1 MIAAKVQAEEKQD
14 FFDLFER
21 PPKAMIDSRNTEN
34 AYRKDHFK
42 TVATK
47 ETLSVSVNLAA
58 DRTAEQ
64 PQKQLCAPV
73 VDQNNPLKS
82 E

>member
-1 MIAAKVQAEEKQD
+1 MKVQVEEKQD

-21 PPKAMIDSRNTEN
+21 PPKAMIDSRNTET
-34 AYRKDHFK
+34 APRKDHFQPVP
-42 TVATK
+42 TQ
-47 ETLSVSVNLAA
+47 ETFSVSVKPAA
-58 DRTAEQ
+58 DRGAEQ
-64 PQKQLCAPV
+64 PKKQLCAPV